1 MIKPEKLSKDVVAI
15 LNNGMHKEYDHML
28 AYRGAANWCNNNGFF
43 KAAEYFSKQAEEEFG
58 HAKKHQDF
66 MTDWNI
72 TPEIPNLD
80 QPMMEFESLCDVI
93 ETIYGNELELFHTY
107 QENSTE
113 VFNSGD
119 IAVFD
124 YLQFFRK
131 SQNESVVTYSD
142 MLSILVGTNLDD
154 KFQMLMLEEKLF

>member
-1 MIKPEKLSKDVVAI
+1 
-15 LNNGMHKEYDHML
+15 
-28 AYRGAANWCNNNGFF
+28 
-43 KAAEYFSKQAEEEFG
+43 
-58 HAKKHQDF
+58 
-66 MTDWNI
+66 
-72 TPEIPNLD
+72 
-80 QPMMEFESLCDVI
+80 MEFENLCDVI

-124 YLQFFRK
+124 YLQFFRNA
-131 SQNESVVTYSD
+131 QNESVVTYSD
-142 MLSILVGTNLDD
+142 MLSILIGTNLDD